1 MIILLLTNIVNA
13 SNQTKCVS
21 LINQKCKIQSTL
33 INLHPNEYNQ
43 EFHYYPFGVKFDTCV
58 ESCNTLN
65 DLLNSM
71 CLKECVLNETEDL
84 HMHVFNMIT
93 EKNEQKMLTKDVN
106 VNVNLMEKFLTQIK
120 KGIII
125 NVDESAQNIIYVK
138 KIIFGMML
146 HVVVV
151 VKTINI

>member
-1 MIILLLTNIVNA
+1 
-13 SNQTKCVS
+13 
-21 LINQKCKIQSTL
+21 
-33 INLHPNEYNQ
+33 
-43 EFHYYPFGVKFDTCV
+43 
-58 ESCNTLN
+58 
-65 DLLNSM
+65 
-71 CLKECVLNETEDL
+71 
-84 HMHVFNMIT
+84 
-93 EKNEQKMLTKDVN
+93 MLTKDVN